1 MKNLNI
7 VIWISRGQIINYL
20 SGLCPY
26 ACNSSFSVDV
36 KTHQVPGVAPTLFDS
51 HSPLCIIIACGKMD
65 AIQATFPFFSN
76 RSSTIVPLLS
86 ILLFERFTILILRAT
101 DKVRKQVK
109 QVAWNKTCKNKYISC
124 WMRVIR
130 RGKNLCFFFQ
140 HSSNIARRLYLK
152 VSIKIVTWQLGLFL
166 NVIVRSSLF
175 PLPISEFDGQARM
188 LGWTLASLRLWGT
201 CARCIAVNE
210 TIQFYYFASSLQQEV
225 ITECRFATRAVGQF
239 FVGIEKGFYL
249 APLLPH
255 SQVKKKTRFDAPS

>member
-20 SGLCPY
+20 FGLCPY

-36 KTHQVPGVAPTLFDS
+36 KTHQVSGVAPTLFDS

-101 DKVRKQVK
+101 DKVWKQVK

-152 VSIKIVTWQLGLFL
+152 VSIKIVTTWIISKCHRSLVSFPSSNFWIWRTGENARL
-166 NVIVRSSLF
+166 NARLVTPLRHVRALHR
-175 PLPISEFDGQARM
+175 G
-188 LGWTLASLRLWGT
+188 
-201 CARCIAVNE
+201 
-210 TIQFYYFASSLQQEV
+210 
-225 ITECRFATRAVGQF
+225 
-239 FVGIEKGFYL
+239 
-249 APLLPH
+249 
-255 SQVKKKTRFDAPS
+255 